1 MFCLI
6 LRTILCTVHPVN
18 NCFAP
23 CCCHFVMYWAAFVVV
38 LIEILVLLC
47 LSSPCV
53 SRYRLC
59 LCTRMSRL
67 TNTTTHTRHHNNR
80 HAWRKRSVQVWFRW
94 WEYVRPVHAPKPAP
108 SGYRRSRKVSNV
120 CIEAYARKFR
130 LSWPRPLGQV
140 LVKSF
145 CSYKRRPLSIRL
157 SLSLSQR
164 NYASLLL

>member
-1 MFCLI
+1 
-6 LRTILCTVHPVN
+6 
-18 NCFAP
+18 
-23 CCCHFVMYWAAFVVV
+23 MYWAAFVVV

-130 LSWPRPLGQV
+130 HSWPP
-140 LVKSF
+140 LVKCWSRVF
-145 CSYKRRPLSIRL
+145 AATSGDHYLYVYLCL
-157 SLSLSQR
+157 SLNVTMPLLRSNFIYIYLCLSTIG
-164 NYASLLL
+164 AL